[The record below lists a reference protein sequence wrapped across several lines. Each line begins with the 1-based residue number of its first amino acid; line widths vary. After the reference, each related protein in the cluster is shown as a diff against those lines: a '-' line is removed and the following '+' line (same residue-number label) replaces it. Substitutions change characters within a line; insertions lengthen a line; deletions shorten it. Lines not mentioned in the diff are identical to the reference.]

1 MIYPDNLNYVHTL
14 YGLLSA
20 KKKER
25 GNSMKKSFFL
35 AMTMIMVLFLATSCA
50 TYHFGV
56 KDRAQQVPDEFDQTE
71 VAIAQAESSPGAKYC
86 PEKIAKAREL
96 GRQAAEAYWACHN
109 TEALRLLADARRL
122 AKEAEA
128 CGPAYVAP
136 TPEVPAAPLPGKICI
151 TLNVQ
156 FDYDK
161 SDVKPKYHNV
171 IGKVAE
177 FMNKYPKT
185 TTVIEGHTDN
195 RGSYDYNIKLS
206 ERRANS
212 VRNYLIE
219 KFGIEP
225 SRLATK
231 GFGYTKPVATNKTAA
246 GRQKNRRIEA
256 MVDCSEYVDKI
267 EK

>member
-1 MIYPDNLNYVHTL
+1 MAVP
-14 YGLLSA
+14 
-20 KKKER
+20 
-25 GNSMKKSFFL
+25 
-35 AMTMIMVLFLATSCA
+35 MIMLLFLATSCA

-56 KDRAQQVPDEFDQTE
+56 KDRAQQVPDEFNQTE
-71 VAIAQAESSPGAKYC
+71 AAIAKAEQSACAKYC
-86 PEKIAKAREL
+86 PEKIAKAKEL
-96 GRQAAEAYWACHN
+96 GRQAIEAYWACHN
-109 TEALRLLADARRL
+109 TEASKLLADARRL
-122 AKEAEA
+122 AAEAER
-128 CGPAYVAP
+128 CCPAPVAA
-136 TPEVPAAPLPGKICI
+136 PEPPPAPAPLPGKICI

-231 GFGYTKPVATNKTAA
+231 GFGYTKPVATNKTAQ